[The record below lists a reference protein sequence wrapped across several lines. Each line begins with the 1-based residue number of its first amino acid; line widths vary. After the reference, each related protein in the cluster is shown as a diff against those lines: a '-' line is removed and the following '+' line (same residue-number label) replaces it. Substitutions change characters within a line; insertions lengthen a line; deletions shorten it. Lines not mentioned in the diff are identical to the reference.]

1 MPRVAACVTFFVG
14 LVTVCGMFEEAEV
27 ARDLVRLV
35 VPQCGFLVTT
45 GERQEPFRLV
55 DSAGGVVA
63 AAAEY
68 FRDLQA
74 AGRPDSTLRSYG
86 LDLLRWFRFL
96 WAVGVPWERATRA
109 EARDFCRW
117 MLVAGKPLRVRNA
130 AGGEARAREREPYSP
145 VVRAHAETVLR
156 GFYDFHLE
164 AGSGPIVN
172 PFPLDRSRRGGRA
185 HAHHNPMDRYRD
197 ERSGLYRPAVPARI
211 PRSVPDAELN
221 EVFARLPS
229 DRDRALVA
237 FYVST
242 GARASELLS
251 AVQGGVHPGRQVI
264 AVTRKGTRAVQELP
278 ASPDAFVWLRLYQA
292 QMDGLVPR
300 GAREPVWWTLRR
312 PARPLGYHAVHRMF
326 ERAAAAAGIG
336 VTLHALRHTAAYRMA
351 EDPALPLTDVQWVLG
366 HAQLTTTQIY
376 LTPRREDVIRRLLA
390 HHGGQ
395 ARQAA
400 ARQAPVPA
408 PGYRP
413 GTLEV
418 LFGTERP

>member
-1 MPRVAACVTFFVG
+1 
-14 LVTVCGMFEEAEV
+14 MFEEAEV
-27 ARDLVRLV
+27 PRDLVNLV
-35 VPQCGFLVTT
+35 VPQRGALVAT

-55 DSAGGVVA
+55 DGDGLVVA
-63 AAAEY
+63 AAAV
-68 FRDLQA
+68 FFCDLQA
-74 AGRPDSTLRSYG
+74 AGRPDSTIRSYAH
-86 LDLLRWFRFL
+86 DLLRWFRFL
-96 WAVGVPWERATRA
+96 WAAGVVWERATRA

-117 MLVAGKPLRVRNA
+117 MTVAGKPSRGP
-130 AGGEARAREREPYSP
+130 GGGGREPYSAAG
-145 VVRAHAETVLR
+145 RAHAETVLR

-185 HAHHNPMDRYRD
+185 HAHHNPMDRYRG
-197 ERSGLYRPAVPARI
+197 ERAGFYRPTVPSRV
-211 PRSVPDAELN
+211 PRSVPDAEFN

-229 DRDRALVA
+229 HRDRALVA

-264 AVTRKGTRAVQELP
+264 AVTRKGSRRVQELP
-278 ASPDAFVWLRLYQA
+278 ASADAFVWLRLYQA
-292 QMDGLVPR
+292 EIDGLVPR
-300 GAREPVWWTLRR
+300 GAREPLWWTLRR

-326 ERAAAAAGIG
+326 ERAAAAAGIA

-366 HAQLTTTQIY
+366 HAQLTTTQLY
-376 LTPRREDVIRRLLA
+376 LTPRREDVIRRMLA
-390 HHGGQ
+390 HHGEQ

-408 PGYRP
+408 PGYQP
-413 GTLEV
+413 GTLEI
-418 LFGTERP
+418 LFGTGTS

>member
-1 MPRVAACVTFFVG
+1 
-14 LVTVCGMFEEAEV
+14 MFEEAEV
-27 ARDLVRLV
+27 PRDLVNLV
-35 VPQCGFLVTT
+35 VPQRGGLVAT

-55 DSAGGVVA
+55 DGDGLVVA
-63 AAAEY
+63 AAAE
-68 FRDLQA
+68 FFCDLQA

-96 WAVGVPWERATRA
+96 WAAGVPWERATRA

-117 MLVAGKPLRVRNA
+117 MIVAGKPARGG
-130 AGGEARAREREPYSP
+130 AGRGAGAREPYSAA
-145 VVRAHAETVLR
+145 VRAHAETVLR

-197 ERSGLYRPAVPARI
+197 ERAGLYRPAVPSRV
-211 PRSVPDAELN
+211 PRSVPDAEFN

-229 DRDRALVA
+229 HRDRALVA

-251 AVQGGVHPGRQVI
+251 AVQGGVHPGRGVI
-264 AVTRKGTRAVQELP
+264 AVTRKGTRRVQELP
-278 ASPDAFVWLRLYQA
+278 ASADAFVWLRLYQA
-292 QMDGLVPR
+292 ETDGLVPR
-300 GAREPVWWTLRR
+300 GAREPLWWTLRR
-312 PARPLGYHAVHRMF
+312 PARPLGYPAVHRMF
-326 ERAAAAAGIG
+326 ERAAAAAGIA

-366 HAQLTTTQIY
+366 HAQLTTTQLY
-376 LTPRREDVIRRLLA
+376 LAPRREDVIRRMLA
-390 HHGGQ
+390 HHGEQ

-400 ARQAPVPA
+400 ARQGPVPA
-408 PGYRP
+408 PGYQP
-413 GTLEV
+413 GTLEI
-418 LFGTERP
+418 LFGTAAP

>member
-1 MPRVAACVTFFVG
+1 
-14 LVTVCGMFEEAEV
+14 MFEEAEV
-27 ARDLVRLV
+27 ARDLVNLV
-35 VPQCGFLVTT
+35 VRQRGALVAT

-55 DSAGGVVA
+55 DGDGVIVA
-63 AAAEY
+63 AAAV
-68 FRDLQA
+68 FFCDLQA
-74 AGRPDSTLRSYG
+74 AGRPESTIRSYG

-96 WAVGVPWERATRA
+96 WAAGVSWERATRA

-117 MLVAGKPLRVRNA
+117 MTVAGKPSRGPG
-130 AGGEARAREREPYSP
+130 AGSREPYSAA
-145 VVRAHAETVLR
+145 VRAHAETVLR

-164 AGSGPIVN
+164 AGRGPIVN

-197 ERSGLYRPAVPARI
+197 ERAGLYRPSLPARV
-211 PRSVPDAELN
+211 PCSVPDAEFN

-251 AVQGGVHPGRQVI
+251 AVQGGVHPGRGVI
-264 AVTRKGTRAVQELP
+264 AVTRKGTRRVQELP

-292 QMDGLVPR
+292 QMDGLIPR
-300 GAREPVWWTLRR
+300 GAREPLWWTLRR

-326 ERAAAAAGIG
+326 ERAAAAAGIA

-366 HAQLTTTQIY
+366 HAQLTTTQLY
-376 LTPRREDVIRRLLA
+376 LTPRRQDVIRRMLA
-390 HHGGQ
+390 HHGEQ

-400 ARQAPVPA
+400 TRQAPVPA
-408 PGYRP
+408 PGYQP
-413 GTLEV
+413 GVLEI
-418 LFGTERP
+418 LFGTAAP

>member
-1 MPRVAACVTFFVG
+1 
-14 LVTVCGMFEEAEV
+14 MFEEAEV
-27 ARDLVRLV
+27 HRDLVNLA
-35 VPQCGFLVTT
+35 VPQRGGLVAT

-55 DSAGGVVA
+55 DGDGLAVA
-63 AAAEY
+63 AAAA
-68 FRDLQA
+68 FFCDLQA
-74 AGRPDSTLRSYG
+74 AGRPDSTIRSYG

-96 WAVGVPWERATRA
+96 WALGISWERVTRA

-117 MLVAGKPLRVRNA
+117 MTLTGKPSRGKG
-130 AGGEARAREREPYSP
+130 AGAREPYSAA
-145 VVRAHAETVLR
+145 VRAHAETVLR
-156 GFYDFHLE
+156 GFYDFHLQ

-185 HAHHNPMDRYRD
+185 RAHHNPMDRYRD
-197 ERSGLYRPAVPARI
+197 ERAGLYRPTLPSRV
-211 PRSVPDAELN
+211 PRSVPDAEFN
-221 EVFARLPS
+221 EIFARLPS

-251 AVQGGVHPGRQVI
+251 AVQGGVHAGRQVI

-292 QMDGLVPR
+292 QVDGLVPR
-300 GAREPVWWTLRR
+300 GVREPVWWTLRR

-326 ERAAAAAGIG
+326 ERAAAAAGVA

-366 HAQLTTTQIY
+366 HAQLTTTQLY
-376 LTPRREDVIRRLLA
+376 LASRREDVVRRMLA
-390 HHGGQ
+390 HHGEQ

-408 PGYRP
+408 PGYQP
-413 GTLEV
+413 ETMEI
-418 LFGTERP
+418 LFGAGTP

>member
-1 MPRVAACVTFFVG
+1 
-14 LVTVCGMFEEAEV
+14 MFEEAEV
-27 ARDLVRLV
+27 PRDLVNLV
-35 VPQCGFLVTT
+35 VPQRGGLVAT
-45 GERQEPFRLV
+45 GERLEPFRLV
-55 DSAGGVVA
+55 DGGVSVA
-63 AAAEY
+63 AAAE
-68 FRDLQA
+68 FFCDLQA
-74 AGRPDSTLRSYG
+74 SGRPDSTIRSYG

-96 WAVGVPWERATRA
+96 WAAGVSWERATRA

-117 MLVAGKPLRVRNA
+117 MIVAGKPSRGQ
-130 AGGEARAREREPYSP
+130 GGGSREPYSAA
-145 VVRAHAETVLR
+145 VRAHAETVLR

-164 AGSGPIVN
+164 AGRGPIVN

-197 ERSGLYRPAVPARI
+197 ERAGLYRPAVPSRI
-211 PRSVPDAELN
+211 PRSVPDAEFN

-264 AVTRKGTRAVQELP
+264 AVTRKGTRRVQELP
-278 ASPDAFVWLRLYQA
+278 ASADAFVWLRLYQA
-292 QMDGLVPR
+292 EMDGLIAR
-300 GAREPVWWTLRR
+300 GAGEPLWWTLRR

-326 ERAAAAAGIG
+326 ERAAAAAGIA

-351 EDPALPLTDVQWVLG
+351 EDSALPLTDVQWVLG
-366 HAQLTTTQIY
+366 HAQLTTTQLY
-376 LTPRREDVIRRLLA
+376 LAPRREDVIRRMLA
-390 HHGGQ
+390 HHREQ

-400 ARQAPVPA
+400 VRQAPVPA
-408 PGYRP
+408 PGYQP
-413 GTLEV
+413 ATLEI
-418 LFGTERP
+418 LFGTGAS